1 MVKQSIQRVCILG
14 AGVMGHGIALVT
26 ASAGYE
32 TTLYDITSTA
42 LQKARE
48 QIESFTKKSV
58 EMGKLT
64 EGERQNLLAKLRF
77 TSQWDQIAD
86 HQLYIEAIIEEVGAK
101 KELFQK
107 LEQIAPSDAMIAS
120 NTSSIPI
127 TLLGSALEKPQRF
140 LGLHFFNPAPLMKL
154 VEVIKG
160 VETHEDVVEVAVH
173 FVNTLP
179 GKTPVLVKDI
189 PGFIVNRIAR
199 FFYLESLR
207 IVEQGIARHED
218 VDRLMEGIG
227 FRMGPFRLM
236 DLIGID
242 TNHAV
247 TRSIYEGYFHE
258 SRFRPSLLQQKMVES
273 GRWGRKTK
281 KGFYSYPID
290 GPFGS

>member
-32 TTLYDITSTA
+32 TTLYDISSTA

-48 QIESFTKKSV
+48 QMETFTKKSV

-64 EGERQNLLAKLRF
+64 EEERQNLLAKLRF
-77 TSQWDQIAD
+77 TSQWGQIAD

-107 LEQIAPSDAMIAS
+107 LEQIAPSDAVIAS

-160 VETHEDVVEVAVH
+160 VETHENVVEVAVH

-281 KGFYSYPID
+281 KGFYSYPE
-290 GPFGS
+290 ST